1 MRRFFAPLIGFVIGM
16 VGLAGIT
23 LFFPS
28 INNQT
33 QQAEAQ
39 IGPTVESHYWG
50 LHWAMSSSR
59 LLIYVFVFLIIIFTV
74 GVIWI
79 RRKWGKNNQ

>member
-1 MRRFFAPLIGFVIGM
+1 MKKFFAPLFAFVILM
-16 VGLAGIT
+16 VGLAALT
-23 LFFPS
+23 LFFPT

-39 IGPTVESHYWG
+39 IGPGVESHYWG
-50 LHWAMSSSR
+50 LHWAISSTR
-59 LLIYVFVFLIIIFTV
+59 LIVYVIIFLLIVITV

-79 RRKWGKNNQ
+79 KRKWGK

>member
-1 MRRFFAPLIGFVIGM
+1 MKKFFAPLFAFVVLM
-16 VGLAGIT
+16 VALAGLT
-23 LFFPS
+23 LFFHT

-39 IGPTVESHYWG
+39 IGSGVESHYWG
-50 LHWAMSSSR
+50 LHWAISSTR
-59 LLIYVFVFLIIIFTV
+59 LIVYVIIFLLIVITV

-79 RRKWGKNNQ
+79 KRKWGK

>member
-1 MRRFFAPLIGFVIGM
+1 MKKFFAPLIAFVVLM
-16 VGLAGIT
+16 VALVGLT
-23 LFFPS
+23 LFFPT

-39 IGPTVESHYWG
+39 IGSVVESHYWG
-50 LHWAMSSSR
+50 LHWAISSSR
-59 LLIYVFVFLIIIFTV
+59 LLLYVIIFLIIVFTV

-79 RRKWGKNNQ
+79 KRKWGK